1 MRKGAWSMDASRH
14 TAPVLS
20 KSEPTSVAEWLE
32 LDRKYRIKGRYD
44 VSQVLVRGDGVRVW
58 DADGKAYLDFESGQV
73 CASTGHCHPAYTQ
86 AIADQAAKLVQ
97 TGSGYTAPARVLLAQ
112 KLAEIMPAGLE
123 RSYFACTGSE
133 ATEAAL
139 RLAKLSTGRS
149 EIVALTRGYHGM
161 THGSLSVTGLGGKF
175 KNVPGSGLPGVV
187 HIPAPYAYRNPYRDA
202 PPGDDMAFFQHG
214 LEIIDWTST
223 GAPAAIILEVIM
235 SVGGMIVPS
244 REYLHAVRRW
254 CDQTGALMIV
264 DEAQTGVGRT
274 GRWFAVEHFGV
285 VPDIITT
292 SKSLGGGIPL
302 SGVTT
307 THEIADRVQE
317 LGYHQS
323 SSHTD
328 DPFLCAVGLVNIR
341 IIEEEG
347 LVQNADEQGRYLKS
361 AFEDML
367 RRHEIVGDVR
377 GIGLMLGIE
386 IVTDKSTKTPSA
398 LHASAISQ
406 YCRDNGLLIGHRPTG
421 AVSGNIIRMLPPLI
435 LKRDEADQ
443 ALVILEAAIQH
454 AEKTVSY
461 TPQAGTG
468 WM

>member
-1 MRKGAWSMDASRH
+1 
-14 TAPVLS
+14 
-20 KSEPTSVAEWLE
+20 
-32 LDRKYRIKGRYD
+32 
-44 VSQVLVRGDGVRVW
+44 
-58 DADGKAYLDFESGQV
+58 
-73 CASTGHCHPAYTQ
+73 
-86 AIADQAAKLVQ
+86 
-97 TGSGYTAPARVLLAQ
+97 
-112 KLAEIMPAGLE
+112 MPPGLE

-139 RLAKLSTGRS
+139 RMAKLCTGRT
-149 EIVALTRGYHGM
+149 EIVTLMRGYHGM
-161 THGSLSVTGLGGKF
+161 THASLSVTGLGGKF
-175 KNVPGSGLPGVV
+175 KTIPGSGLPGV
-187 HIPAPYAYRNPYRDA
+187 IYMPAPYTYRNPYRDA
-202 PPGDDMAFFQHG
+202 TAGDDMAFFRHG
-214 LEIIDWTST
+214 MEIINWTST

-244 REYLHAVRRW
+244 REYVQAVRRW

-274 GRWFAVEHFGV
+274 GKWFAIEHFGV

-307 THEIADRVQE
+307 TNAIADRVEE

-328 DPFLCAVGLVNIR
+328 DPFLCAVGLANIR
-341 IIEEEG
+341 ILEEEG
-347 LVQNADEQGRYLKS
+347 LVANAATQGNYLKA
-361 AFEDML
+361 AFEDMM

-386 IVTDKSTKTPSA
+386 IVTDKQTKTPSP

-421 AVSGNIIRMLPPLI
+421 AVSGNILRMLPPLV
-435 LKRDEADQ
+435 LTRQEADEAL
-443 ALVILEAAIQH
+443 AILEAALDH
-454 AEKTVSY
+454 AQKAVSY
-461 TPQAGTG
+461 TPQRGTG